1 MNAQRR
7 SIDVAFI
14 AVGALLWLAGWAF
27 WYALSGPPI
36 AVAFCLIHGA
46 AVVAAVVRAGG

>member
-1 MNAQRR
+1 MKARRR

-14 AVGALLWLAGWAF
+14 VAGALLWLAGWAF
-27 WYALSGPPI
+27 WYALSGQPI

-46 AVVAAVVRAGG
+46 AVVVAVVRAGG